1 VIEIDLIGTYNTVKA
16 TLPLL
21 RETRGAYVH
30 ISATLH
36 YRGTPWQT
44 HLGAAKAG
52 IDALSNALA
61 VEEGPRGVRSNVVA
75 PGWVRRHL
83 AKIILRSENAPGWLC
98 RPIGSTPGM
107 TRLNPGGQPLENLIP
122 LGRVGQTSG
131 FYSYLS
137 WRTSRP
143 LIPIEADIANAV
155 MFLFSPAASWING
168 SVMVRLCVSVRF
180 MQLWEGSA
188 G

>member
-1 VIEIDLIGTYNTVKA
+1 
-16 TLPLL
+16 
-21 RETRGAYVH
+21 
-30 ISATLH
+30 
-36 YRGTPWQT
+36 
-44 HLGAAKAG
+44 
-52 IDALSNALA
+52 
-61 VEEGPRGVRSNVVA
+61 
-75 PGWVRRHL
+75 
-83 AKIILRSENAPGWLC
+83 
-98 RPIGSTPGM
+98 M

-180 MQLWEGSA
+180 MQL
-188 G
+188 